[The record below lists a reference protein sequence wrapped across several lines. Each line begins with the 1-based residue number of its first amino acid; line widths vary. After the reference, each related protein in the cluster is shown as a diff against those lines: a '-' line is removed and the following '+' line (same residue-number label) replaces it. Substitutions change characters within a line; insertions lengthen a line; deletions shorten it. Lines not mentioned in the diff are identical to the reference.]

1 MPWGFPSHQGLVLPL
16 WARWPKLF
24 HGLALCVGA
33 AVPDII
39 DGTVGIARGRLGQG
53 IGHSLVG
60 LALLSIP
67 VGLVSTGLIRK
78 AWRRF
83 APRPTKPHST
93 PSWFDLLDDE
103 RNTAPKSRAR
113 FWPAPGDFLR
123 QSGSIF
129 VGAVSH
135 VLFDFV
141 SHDTFGLLR
150 PWYENP
156 TWFPEWWR
164 HQWGAVDLLVYE
176 KPYPIAPHTLVWFVL
191 SIVGAWLYVRLL
203 RQRASRF
210 SETANDTARSAQQ
223 PAARPV
229 R

>member
-1 MPWGFPSHQGLVLPL
+1 MPWGFPSHQGLILPL
-16 WARWPKLF
+16 WTRWPRLF

-39 DGTVGIARGRLGQG
+39 DGAVGIARGRLGQG
-53 IGHSLVG
+53 IGHSLLG

-67 VGLVSTGLIRK
+67 VGLVTTGLIRK

-83 APRPTKPHST
+83 VPSSPGQRPT
-93 PSWFDLLDDE
+93 PSWFELLDGE
-103 RNTAPKSRAR
+103 QGAAPENRTR
-113 FWPAPGDFLR
+113 FWPARGDFLR
-123 QSGSIF
+123 QSNSVF
-129 VGAVSH
+129 VGAASH
-135 VLFDFV
+135 VLFDFI

-156 TWFPEWWR
+156 AWFPEWWR

-176 KPYPIAPHTLVWFVL
+176 EPYPIAPHTLVWFVL
-191 SIVGAWLYVRLL
+191 SVLGAWLYVHLL
-203 RQRASRF
+203 RQRASKL
-210 SETANDTARSAQQ
+210 SGPASGTAECE
-223 PAARPV
+223 PATRPV